1 MATSSLMKTT
11 LHNSIADGL
20 YNEITSR
27 YSRYYYFLGRTLT
40 WEDELTPPTPTD
52 SFAYELQTRNEII
65 TAKEIK
71 PTDIAYVVLR
81 HNWVSGTTYDQYD
94 DQYSTEVQGINLTS
108 GGYSYGSAPNVYIG
122 SQGAVTWVANTSYVY
137 GTMVKVQVSANVQRT
152 YLVTNTGVS
161 GTTAPTHT
169 TGTVLNGTGT
179 LMLQYFAHN
188 DANGSGA
195 TAEATVLDG
204 QIIDI
209 SLTNR
214 GSGYTSAPTV
224 VIIGGNGT
232 AAVATAT
239 VTIAPSGTQKL
250 EDAVFYVVTDE
261 YNVYQC
267 LDNNNGS
274 PSTVKPTGT
283 SYDTIGTMDGYLW
296 KFLYNIPIALRNKFL
311 TDVYMPVVTALR
323 SQFYSAGTLKTI
335 RLDQSGSG
343 YTSGSI
349 TVQGDGYATDEEIYL
364 TGKALSSGG
373 SGYTSATI
381 SISPPFDGVSTWS
394 ASSTAIVNQKLTY
407 QNNVYRVAIS
417 GVTGSSGPIHRHNT
431 IANGTSALEY
441 IGTTATAEAVI
452 TNSTVTVGSFT
463 IGKIYTIASMGTT
476 TSTQWNTIAG
486 TSAITYTVG
495 SVFTA
500 AIAGTG
506 LGTGTATFKTITDL
520 TLYGMINKIQV
531 VGGGSGYT
539 SPPIVNFSGGS
550 GTGAAAVAV
559 LQNGSIIRVGVTD
572 PGYDYTSAPTITFGT
587 IWTGLTSLT
596 NIGDQIYYSNRL
608 YTVAS
613 TGYTGSVAPIHV
625 SGTVTNSP
633 AFAFST
639 ALTLNSTVYVSG
651 RLYKVTTAG
660 TTSVGTTP
668 THTTGTVTN
677 GTAALL
683 YLGAPATLT
692 YAGTQATATTSL
704 KYGAGYSAYPAI
716 TFSSL
721 SGTGAA
727 ANFTGVKTEASLI
740 PIFAADTSGQQWQ
753 TSTVYTAGLKL
764 WYSNRLYTV
773 TAGGTSGTVAP
784 SHTSGTISNGTTTLY
799 FEGLFGELVGVQVD
813 DPGVGYTYANL
824 NVTGD
829 GSGASISADLSPGDV
844 NTLQANI
851 ELLTVDGKI
860 TNCPIISGGYGY
872 GAVNITITGDGTGA
886 AATAVLNNGSIEKIT
901 ITNQGSG
908 YRWATVTITGSGF
921 GARARAIIGPY
932 GGYGKEALNNLFAK
946 TLMFYSNISQDRN
959 QGFDVNNDYRQLGII
974 KSPRQYGNTNPLV
987 AVLASACWVISGT
1000 ANTTLFPVDSTITDD
1015 AAKRFRIVTN
1025 TGTSLLVQSL
1035 DNAAI
1040 VSGTNFSNTNGDLFT
1055 ASTVTPPTIDKYS
1068 GDLLFIDN
1076 KQAFT
1081 PTADETVTLRT
1092 VIKF

>member
-1 MATSSLMKTT
+1 MKTT

-20 YNEITSR
+20 YNEIISR
-27 YSRYYYFLGRTLT
+27 YTRYYYFLGRTLT

-94 DQYSTEVQGINLTS
+94 DQYSTEVQGINLYN
-108 GGYSYGSAPNVYIG
+108 GGYSYGSAPKVYIG
-122 SQGAVTWVANTSYVY
+122 SQGAVTWAANTSYTY
-137 GTMVKVQVSANVQRT
+137 NTMVKIQVSSTVQRT

-209 SLTNR
+209 SLTHR

-283 SYDTIGTMDGYLW
+283 SYDAIGTMDGYLW

-431 IANGTSALEY
+431 IANGTAALEY
-441 IGTTATAEAVI
+441 IGTTATGQPVI
-452 TNSTVTVGSFT
+452 TNSTVSVGSFT

-486 TSAITYTVG
+486 TTGITYTVG

-506 LGTGTATFKTITDL
+506 LGTGTGTFKTITDL
-520 TLYGMINKIQV
+520 TLYGMLNKIQL

-539 SPPIVNFSGGS
+539 NVPTVNFSGGN
-550 GTGAAAVAV
+550 GTGAAGIAV
-559 LQNGSIIRVGVTD
+559 LQNGSISRVIVSD

-587 IWTGLTSLT
+587 IWTATTVLTT
-596 NIGDQIYYSNRL
+596 IGAQIYYSNRL
-608 YTVAS
+608 YTV
-613 TGYTGSVAPIHV
+613 TGTGTTGSSAPIHV
-625 SGTVTNSP
+625 SGS
-633 AFAFST
+633 A
-639 ALTLNSTVYVSG
+639 
-651 RLYKVTTAG
+651 
-660 TTSVGTTP
+660 
-668 THTTGTVTN
+668 TN
-677 GTAALL
+677 GT
-683 YLGAPATLT
+683 ATLT
-692 YAGTQATATTSL
+692 YAGTQATAVSTI
-704 KYGAGYSAYPAI
+704 KYGAGYSAYPTI

-753 TSTVYTAGLKL
+753 ASTVYTVGLKL

-813 DPGVGYTYANL
+813 DPGIGYTYANL

-886 AATAVLNNGSIEKIT
+886 AATAVLNNGSIQKIT

-946 TLMFYSNISQDRN
+946 TLMFYSNISKDRN